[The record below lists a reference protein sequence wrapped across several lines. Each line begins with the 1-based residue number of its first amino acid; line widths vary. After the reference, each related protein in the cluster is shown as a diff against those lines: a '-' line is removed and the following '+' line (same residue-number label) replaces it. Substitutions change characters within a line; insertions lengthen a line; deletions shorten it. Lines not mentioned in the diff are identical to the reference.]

1 MRILM
6 FLSTYLLAIH
16 NFGYGMKHGMNWL
29 IWLGTG
35 LAGLSLVANVAAE
48 VLKWAERHQK

>member
-35 LAGLSLVANVAAE
+35 LAVLSLIANVAAE